1 LGSVARRFFFAP
13 LLFSLGLAAAAP
25 RAAPRQHSAKPAA
38 SRQRIESKC
47 RYTGLQFHFSSDFS
61 YSAKLYL
68 TDVHVNSGCRP
79 ALTLL
84 GFCSQQLSFPQQSK
98 RSGYHRDSCRGGLDK
113 QTHAPYKGFKPSPI
127 ATSYSCARRFLVG
140 FSSSEVFFFTASF
153 QPGLSSG
160 NLRAAWRQHSGKE
173 AARRQGDESKCRFT
187 DFHFLPR

>member
-1 LGSVARRFFFAP
+1 MHVLSWLGSVARRFFFAP

-38 SRQRIESKC
+38 SRQRIASKC

-68 TDVHVNSGCRP
+68 TDVHVNLGLPPSTHFSR
-79 ALTLL
+79 LL
-84 GFCSQQLSFPQQSK
+84 LAQLSFPQQSK

-140 FSSSEVFFFTASF
+140 FSSSEVFFFYRFFS
-153 QPGLSSG
+153 
-160 NLRAAWRQHSGKE
+160 AW
-173 AARRQGDESKCRFT
+173 A
-187 DFHFLPR
+187 